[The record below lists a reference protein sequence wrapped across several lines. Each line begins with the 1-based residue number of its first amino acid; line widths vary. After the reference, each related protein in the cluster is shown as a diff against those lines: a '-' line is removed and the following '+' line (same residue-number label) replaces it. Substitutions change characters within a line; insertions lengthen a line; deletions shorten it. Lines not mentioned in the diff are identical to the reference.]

1 MSYQF
6 NYLSTVKEL
15 YKPGLVEEF
24 GSTCALKTVGAFNAS
39 TSQYIPFRPLKVCPI
54 LKVISSR
61 VVQRLQWYVA
71 PSFKNL
77 HNSFSSSKS
86 GDNDRGWLLKMI
98 QLGLKRF
105 SLSANGANDYFTG
118 DTREFQAKRSPG

>member
-6 NYLSTVKEL
+6 NYLSAVKEL

-39 TSQYIPFRPLKVCPI
+39 TSRYVPFRPLRICPI
-54 LKVISSR
+54 LKAISSR
-61 VVQRLQWYVA
+61 MVQCLQWYVA

-77 HNSFSSSKS
+77 HNSFSISKS
-86 GDNDRGWLLKMI
+86 GDNDRGWLLKVI
-98 QLGLKRF
+98 QLGLRRF
-105 SLSANGANDYFTG
+105 SLL
-118 DTREFQAKRSPG
+118 